1 MKYDI
6 HPFPDEIREN
16 IYPILNTN
24 ERPEST
30 KLIKRVMRDF
40 KDANP
45 DHLLQATFV
54 KSLDFSTEEKWRYIL
69 DNPTVKGDKP
79 LKAGY
84 PKTIYPGHRIRE
96 DDVGTIE
103 KLYKNKNINLL
114 RMVLSSAKFGMVLR
128 PFKSVWLNIS
138 LSMM

>member
-1 MKYDI
+1 MEYDI
-6 HPFPDEIREN
+6 HSFPDEIREN
-16 IYPILNTN
+16 IFPILYMN

-30 KLIKRVMRDF
+30 KLIKRVMCDF
-40 KDANP
+40 KDANR

-54 KSLDFSTEEKWRYIL
+54 KSLTCSTEKEWRYIL

-96 DDVGTIE
+96 DDVETIE
-103 KLYKNKNINLL
+103 KLCKNKNINLA
-114 RMVLSSAKFGMVLR
+114 RMVLSAAKFDMLSR
-128 PFKSVWLNIS
+128 PFKSV
-138 LSMM
+138 